1 MRHYGKMEVREIS
14 IDKKYDCKKMLG
26 NFLSEDD
33 ADVLIENEAVN
44 IYGPK
49 GIGQT
54 ENDESNLICGL
65 RPKVFNPQEILD
77 AYEGLGAGAT
87 ETTNRGQSAGND
99 DSGIAHRRREIVG
112 GSDDAIIR
120 WIIDSGASL
129 EELTLDV
136 INDQWEQFRVLE
148 SKGILKSK
156 QKQNRGTTW
165 QRKKMDEDGYEN
177 IHGEDLLKQ
186 TIEGLKGLSN
196 HEKAEK
202 IKEFRKWYISMTET
216 AFPVLSGI
224 GGYYGR
230 YPRIP
235 YCRTTNYTANDVERW
250 KKCLHYIN
258 RVDDYFAE
266 LLPNRYASQKRAA
279 ESIDP
284 ELRIGDTAF
293 TTVTINSNFRTACHR
308 DAGDWHEGFGNLSCT
323 GKGEWDGGYT
333 IFPEFRAGVKLNPGD
348 VLIADVHEIHGNT
361 AIREKGTGREAI
373 FTGNKQNKEKI
384 VDFERISLVCYLRR
398 NMTECGSR
406 VYEDLRKQF
415 TIDMMEDKTRPEHSL
430 YTHKSQMWNGV
441 FPGMWESEEWIHYL
455 RSHGF
460 DQEADQ
466 INPPIN
472 TLDEFF

>member
-1 MRHYGKMEVREIS
+1 MEVREIT
-14 IDKKYDCKKMLG
+14 IDKKYDCEKMLG

-65 RPKVFNPQEILD
+65 RPKVFDPKEILD
-77 AYEGLGAGAT
+77 AYEGLANGAT

-99 DSGIAHRRREIVG
+99 DSGIAHRRREIVDAP
-112 GSDDAIIR
+112 DDAIIK
-120 WIIDSGASL
+120 WIIDSSGSL
-129 EELTLDV
+129 EEMTPEA
-136 INDQWEQFRVLE
+136 INAQWEQFRLLE
-148 SKGILKSK
+148 GEGKLKSK

-165 QRKKMDEDGYEN
+165 QRKKMDDEGYTGIN
-177 IHGEDLLKQ
+177 GTDLLRN
-186 TIEGLKGLSN
+186 TVDSIKGLSN
-196 HEKAEK
+196 FDKAER
-202 IKEFRKWYISMTET
+202 IKEFQSWYVSLTET

-235 YCRTTNYTANDVERW
+235 YCRTTNYTAHDVERW

-258 RVDDYFAE
+258 KVDDYFAE
-266 LLPNRYASQKRAA
+266 LSPTRYASQKRAA
-279 ESIDP
+279 DSIDP

-293 TTVTINSNFRTACHR
+293 TTVTINNNFRTACHR
-308 DAGDWHEGFGNLSCT
+308 DAGDWKEGFGNLSCT

-333 IFPEFRAGVKLNPGD
+333 IFPSFRAGVKLNPGD
-348 VLIADVHEIHGNT
+348 MMIASVHEIHGNT
-361 AIREKGTGREAI
+361 AIREKGSGREAV
-373 FTGNKQNKEKI
+373 FTGNKQNTDKL
-384 VDFERISLVCYLRR
+384 VNFERISLVCYLRR
-398 NMTECGSR
+398 NMLECGSR
-406 VYEDLRKQF
+406 AYEDLRKQF
-415 TIDMMEDKTRPEHSL
+415 TVDLMNDKSRPEHSQ
-430 YTHKSQMWNGV
+430 YNHKSQMWNGV
-441 FPGMWESEEWIHYL
+441 FAGMWFSEEWIHYL

-472 TLDEFF
+472 TLEEFF

>member
-14 IDKKYDCKKMLG
+14 IDKKYNCTKMLG

-99 DSGIAHRRREIVG
+99 DSGIAHRRREIVSG
-112 GSDDAIIR
+112 PDDAIVR
-120 WIIDSGASL
+120 WIIDSAGSL

-196 HEKAEK
+196 HEKSEK
-202 IKEFRKWYISMTET
+202 IKEFRK
-216 AFPVLSGI
+216 
-224 GGYYGR
+224 
-230 YPRIP
+230 
-235 YCRTTNYTANDVERW
+235 
-250 KKCLHYIN
+250 
-258 RVDDYFAE
+258 
-266 LLPNRYASQKRAA
+266 
-279 ESIDP
+279 
-284 ELRIGDTAF
+284 
-293 TTVTINSNFRTACHR
+293 
-308 DAGDWHEGFGNLSCT
+308 
-323 GKGEWDGGYT
+323 
-333 IFPEFRAGVKLNPGD
+333 
-348 VLIADVHEIHGNT
+348 
-361 AIREKGTGREAI
+361 
-373 FTGNKQNKEKI
+373 
-384 VDFERISLVCYLRR
+384 
-398 NMTECGSR
+398 
-406 VYEDLRKQF
+406 
-415 TIDMMEDKTRPEHSL
+415 DK
-430 YTHKSQMWNGV
+430 
-441 FPGMWESEEWIHYL
+441 
-455 RSHGF
+455 
-460 DQEADQ
+460 
-466 INPPIN
+466 
-472 TLDEFF
+472 